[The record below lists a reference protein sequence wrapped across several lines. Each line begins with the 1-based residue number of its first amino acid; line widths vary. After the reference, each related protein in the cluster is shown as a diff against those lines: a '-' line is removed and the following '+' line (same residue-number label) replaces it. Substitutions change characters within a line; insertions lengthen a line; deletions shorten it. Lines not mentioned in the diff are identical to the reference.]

1 MPVYQ
6 LNERDV
12 EVSERAR
19 AFVDQLIPYEAE
31 AERRGGE
38 LPPEVARQLTEQAR
52 EQGLLATNMPT
63 ELGGGGYTMLQQVLV
78 QEQVGRITNG
88 LAWMLSTPPQW
99 WPSVATDYQLE
110 RYL

>member
-38 LPPEVARQLTEQAR
+38 LPA
-52 EQGLLATNMPT
+52 
-63 ELGGGGYTMLQQVLV
+63 
-78 QEQVGRITNG
+78 
-88 LAWMLSTPPQW
+88 
-99 WPSVATDYQLE
+99 
-110 RYL
+110 